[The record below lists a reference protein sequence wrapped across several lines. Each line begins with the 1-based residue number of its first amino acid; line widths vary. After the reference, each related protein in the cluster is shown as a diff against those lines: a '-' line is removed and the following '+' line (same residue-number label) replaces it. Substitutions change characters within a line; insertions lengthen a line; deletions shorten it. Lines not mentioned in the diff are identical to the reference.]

1 MKGIHLI
8 DWVKQNPD
16 SLWESRNLTDLYKV
30 GFETN
35 FALNVSKI
43 FPQIPVTQ
51 LYAGY
56 MFMHQTKDANGLIS
70 NYVMDYL
77 RHKFTLGLSH
87 PIYKNLNAD
96 WQFRW
101 QDRAGSYIAYL
112 NNQST
117 GIETPYHP
125 FSLLD
130 VKFTQKFDNINIF
143 LNINNLFNTYYFDL
157 GNIPQPG
164 IWVMGGI
171 QFHN

>member
-1 MKGIHLI
+1 
-8 DWVKQNPD
+8 VKQHPD
-16 SLWESRNLTDLYKV
+16 SLWESRNLTNLDKV

-35 FALNVSKI
+35 FVLSLSKI
-43 FPQIPVTQ
+43 FSQIPATQ
-51 LYAGY
+51 LQIGY
-56 MFMHQTKDANGLIS
+56 MFMHQTKDADGLIS

-77 RHKFTLGLSH
+77 RHKFTFGISHSIFKDLS
-87 PIYKNLNAD
+87 AD

-101 QDRAGSYIAYL
+101 QDRAGSYIKYT

-117 GIETPYHP
+117 GIETPYQP

-130 VKFTQKFDNINIF
+130 VKFNQKIGNMNLF

-164 IWVMGGI
+164 IWVIGGI
-171 QFHN
+171 QYKLNQRK